1 MTRNATILQ
10 QQVKTSIAAQQ
21 TRLKALEEE
30 QQQVADNLQLVN
42 NVDTS
47 TASQLQ
53 NQLISIQL
61 LLDIEIGDASFRRD
75 QMRDFLERNY

>member
-47 TASQLQ
+47 TASQFQ

>member
-1 MTRNATILQ
+1 VTRNATILQ

-47 TASQLQ
+47 TALQ
-53 NQLISIQL
+53 FQKQLISTQL